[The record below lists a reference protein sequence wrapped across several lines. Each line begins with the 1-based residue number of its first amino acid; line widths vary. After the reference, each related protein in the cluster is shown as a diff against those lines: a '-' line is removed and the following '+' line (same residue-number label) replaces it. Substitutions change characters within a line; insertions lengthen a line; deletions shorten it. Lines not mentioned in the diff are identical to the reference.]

1 MKRLQP
7 ILLLIFAWMAVALG
21 GTVKQDSLKTYTLPT
36 VYVIVE
42 KPSEAIGSLHTI
54 SSEDVKTSLSLR
66 EAMQNSVGISA
77 TIGTKDESNLRLR
90 GFRKNEIKVM
100 VDGKPLNNGYFGNVD
115 ISKLSLLDIEE
126 IQVLKGPASPLFGTN
141 NMGGVINIISK
152 APPKN
157 YWLELNTIFKR
168 YNTNEVN
175 ISTAHSFDTWNYRLG
190 VSREKTNGFILS
202 DKFNP
207 THCEDGG
214 VRNNSDKCLYNLSGS
229 WESDLLNFHN
239 IGLDFG
245 YSTMDK
251 KNIPSSI
258 YEHSYRQYQD
268 WMRYHSGLWTKIQV
282 NESSVMNLQLTYDT
296 SADRYLEYSDPAY
309 ETMTLDSQMR
319 NQAFGVHPRFTM
331 IFLGNRKLVI
341 GYNYE
346 FQLNRRK
353 DNGSYSTWTYSP
365 VQLHQFFS
373 QYDCFLYPDLLL
385 TTGLGLSSG
394 MNKYHSDFEP
404 QLEPAIGIT
413 YESFLNSKTS
423 FAIGRNTSQP
433 TLRQLY
439 SESKGN
445 PALKPQHS
453 LKVELSHNQA
463 LLKNK
468 LSIYCSVYYNNTK
481 DLINLSP
488 QNRYEN
494 IYKVQSQGTEIGLS
508 YSPANFFQTSVN
520 YAYLSYRENSDYYLT
535 ETPKNSVELC
545 QRFTLPGKIKFM
557 LYSSYRDRRLSQD
570 DSGGYHTLNTY
581 WKHDL
586 LCIFPWKKYELSL
599 GIENLLDE
607 DYQSEYGYPE
617 PGRNFSLALK
627 AKI

>member
-175 ISTAHSFDTWNYRLG
+175 ISSAHSFDSWNYRLG
-190 VSREKTNGFILS
+190 FSREKTDGFMLS

-207 THCEDGG
+207 TPYEDGG

-268 WMRYHSGLWTKIQV
+268 WMRYHSGLWTKIS
-282 NESSVMNLQLTYDT
+282 E
-296 SADRYLEYSDPAY
+296 
-309 ETMTLDSQMR
+309 
-319 NQAFGVHPRFTM
+319 
-331 IFLGNRKLVI
+331 RK
-341 GYNYE
+341 
-346 FQLNRRK
+346 
-353 DNGSYSTWTYSP
+353 
-365 VQLHQFFS
+365 
-373 QYDCFLYPDLLL
+373 
-385 TTGLGLSSG
+385 
-394 MNKYHSDFEP
+394 
-404 QLEPAIGIT
+404 
-413 YESFLNSKTS
+413 
-423 FAIGRNTSQP
+423 
-433 TLRQLY
+433 
-439 SESKGN
+439 
-445 PALKPQHS
+445 
-453 LKVELSHNQA
+453 
-463 LLKNK
+463 
-468 LSIYCSVYYNNTK
+468 
-481 DLINLSP
+481 
-488 QNRYEN
+488 
-494 IYKVQSQGTEIGLS
+494 
-508 YSPANFFQTSVN
+508 
-520 YAYLSYRENSDYYLT
+520 
-535 ETPKNSVELC
+535 
-545 QRFTLPGKIKFM
+545 
-557 LYSSYRDRRLSQD
+557 
-570 DSGGYHTLNTY
+570 
-581 WKHDL
+581 
-586 LCIFPWKKYELSL
+586 
-599 GIENLLDE
+599 
-607 DYQSEYGYPE
+607 
-617 PGRNFSLALK
+617 
-627 AKI
+627 